1 MGLTIICSWS
11 KSSAQHPVFIFSN
24 VGVKFAPHFMKMH
37 NMFVLTLAMFV
48 QVRLS
53 EDLAV
58 IRIDFQNKCSNSAHN
73 RLLEV
78 GR

>member
-1 MGLTIICSWS
+1 
-11 KSSAQHPVFIFSN
+11 
-24 VGVKFAPHFMKMH
+24 MH
-37 NMFVLTLAMFV
+37 NMFVLTLAMCV

-58 IRIDFQNKCSNSAHN
+58 ISVDFQNKCSNSAHN

-78 GR
+78 GRRPKARK